1 MCLHVLYVTYVCNPI
16 YHRPFL
22 WSQANIALQ
31 TWRPSPRKSACFARS
46 PALCEALGHQQSP
59 VRWRLNPL
67 SLSSLCDRTDAKRPP
82 RPNRLH
88 WYLHQPLE
96 TAVATG
102 PETEAAEWPV
112 KWRGPRGPRPLG
124 SSKPNAKATRSAQCL
139 RAERVRVSSAGTNLN
154 GSNSYPTRGFPSARK
169 WLICLT
175 APLAS
180 VRIGCQTIAPP
191 QALDTPPANNKA
203 RLFDRWIV
211 WCMSKNICNQWSMT
225 RPWKTKSDEL
235 MNQPTLK
242 GFVEG
247 CLSQRLNPLSLNNH
261 PQYPTLDLGS
271 FYDAAV
277 WGELYT
283 MFGIPNSPT
292 KNLDAY
298 WPQIDH
304 GLWKSLEI
312 PTSTSCIGDAYQ
324 ETRKHETTDSLA
336 AGLKVWESH
345 KPAEMRKDHRPKKLV
360 CHLPPHISWLLSIAS
375 IYEWIQSYTWRAKQN
390 TAIP

>member
-112 KWRGPRGPRPLG
+112 KWRGPRGPGPLG

-180 VRIGCQTIAPP
+180 VRIGCQTKAPP
-191 QALDTPPANNKA
+191 QALTHH
-203 RLFDRWIV
+203 
-211 WCMSKNICNQWSMT
+211 
-225 RPWKTKSDEL
+225 
-235 MNQPTLK
+235 QPTTRHACSTDGLFGVCRK
-242 GFVEG
+242 TSATNGQWRDPERPSQTNSWTNQ
-247 CLSQRLNPLSLNNH
+247 LSRVS
-261 PQYPTLDLGS
+261 
-271 FYDAAV
+271 
-277 WGELYT
+277 
-283 MFGIPNSPT
+283 
-292 KNLDAY
+292 
-298 WPQIDH
+298 
-304 GLWKSLEI
+304 
-312 PTSTSCIGDAYQ
+312 
-324 ETRKHETTDSLA
+324 
-336 AGLKVWESH
+336 
-345 KPAEMRKDHRPKKLV
+345 
-360 CHLPPHISWLLSIAS
+360 
-375 IYEWIQSYTWRAKQN
+375 
-390 TAIP
+390 